1 MPSEKHPPESLAR
14 RLALWAEKLRDV
26 SALGLHF
33 VENPYD
39 RHNYQVVQSIAIE
52 MAALA
57 SGELPEAL
65 EPLRRTIYA
74 RPTPLAV
81 GDGAVIDAEGRILL
95 IQRADN
101 KMWAMPGGAME
112 VGETPAEGI
121 VREVLEET
129 GVTCE
134 PVALVG
140 LFDSR
145 RCGTTSRH
153 HLYHTVLL
161 CRPLDVP
168 RHKPSHAIETLGDG
182 WFSADDLPT
191 PMDPGHVSRIPEAFR
206 VWETGGT
213 PFFDR

>member
-1 MPSEKHPPESLAR
+1 MSHSSKSLAQQ
-14 RLALWAEKLRDV
+14 LALWAEKLRDV

-33 VENPYD
+33 VKNPYD
-39 RHNYQVVQSIAIE
+39 RHNYQEVQSMAME

-57 SGELPEAL
+57 SGELPDAL
-65 EPLRRTIYA
+65 EPLRGTLYT

-81 GDGAVIDAEGRILL
+81 GDGAVIDTEGRMLL

-101 KMWAMPGGAME
+101 EMWAMPGGALE

-145 RCGTTSRH
+145 YCGSVTRH

-161 CRPLDVP
+161 CRPLFDVP
-168 RHKPSHAIETLGDG
+168 RREPTHAIETLDDG
-182 WFSADDLPT
+182 WFSADDLPE
-191 PMDPGHVSRIPEAFR
+191 PIDPGHVARIAEAFR
-206 VWETGGT
+206 IWKTEGA
-213 PFFDR
+213 PFFDH